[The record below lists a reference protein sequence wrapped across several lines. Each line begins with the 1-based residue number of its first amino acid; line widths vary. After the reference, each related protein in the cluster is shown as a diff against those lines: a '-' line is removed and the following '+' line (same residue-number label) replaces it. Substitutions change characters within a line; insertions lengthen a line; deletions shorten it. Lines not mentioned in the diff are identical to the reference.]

1 MKIIPAVSIVCA
13 VAFAVP
19 SLAAERAK
27 GIQALETE
35 HGPVMLYPVHHASFV
50 MTWSGQ
56 TIYVDPVGDA
66 TLYDGVDTP
75 DVVLLT
81 HSHGDHLDT
90 DTLAALDTS
99 DAVMVMPQSVADKLE
114 TSYGASRLILAN
126 SDTTES
132 NGFSIRAM
140 PMYNLPE
147 TPESRHPKGW
157 GNGYVLTMG
166 GKRVYIS
173 GDTEGTPE
181 MRGLQDIDLAFVCM
195 NLPYTMG
202 VEQAA
207 DAVADFKPAVIY
219 PYHYR
224 GQDTQK
230 FKTLVSKAAPG
241 VEVRLVDW
249 YDG

>member
-1 MKIIPAVSIVCA
+1 MKIIPVVSIVCA
-13 VAFAVP
+13 LVFAVP
-19 SLAAERAK
+19 SMAAEPAQ
-27 GIQALETE
+27 GIKALETE
-35 HGPVMLYPVHHASFV
+35 DGPVMLSPIHHASFV
-50 MTWSGQ
+50 MNWNGQ
-56 TIYVDPVGDA
+56 TIYVDPVGDEK
-66 TLYDGVDTP
+66 LYDGVDAP

-90 DTLAALDTS
+90 DTLAALDTA
-99 DAVMVMPQSVADKLE
+99 DAVMVMPQSVADKLDA
-114 TSYGASRLILAN
+114 SYGASRLILAN
-126 SDTTES
+126 GDTTES

-173 GDTEGTPE
+173 GDTEGTSE

-224 GQDTQK
+224 GQDTER
-230 FKTLVSKAAPG
+230 FKTLVNKAAPG

-249 YDG
+249 YNG